1 MCRLAASL
9 HKYWLERMQGE
20 LTKVSER
27 KVSGRKG
34 SDGKVLRLPDTTLDR
49 EFAQEK
55 AASLRRL
62 GQALE
67 LALSALAQVDAAKR
81 DRERL
86 LEEAGLAL
94 WQFVVQREACGLRDF
109 SYVLRDYRVPPEVV
123 ARMGVMP

>member
-1 MCRLAASL
+1 
-9 HKYWLERMQGE
+9 
-20 LTKVSER
+20 VSER
-27 KVSGRKG
+27 KASGQKAGDRKG
-34 SDGKVLRLPDTTLDR
+34 LPLQDTTLDR

-55 AASLRRL
+55 AATLRRL

-67 LALSALAQVDAAKR
+67 LALSALAQVDPAKR

-94 WQFVVQREACGLRDF
+94 WQFVVQREACGLRDL

-123 ARMGVMP
+123 ARMGVMPARDINTHTPHER